1 MDHIVVIIRFG
12 PHAFCGQTA
21 HVITAFVAEGAELR
35 RQDQRRRHV
44 CRQFAE
50 ERRSGPAVVTGAEE
64 LVKYQTILAG
74 VKPVLTLQFSRTDGK
89 EWVISR
95 QG

>member
-12 PHAFCGQTA
+12 PDAFCGQTA

-64 LVKYQTILAG
+64 LVEIPDHLSRREARFDIA
-74 VKPVLTLQFSRTDGK
+74 VLLN
-89 EWVISR
+89 
-95 QG
+95 

>member
-12 PHAFCGQTA
+12 PDAFCSQPTDILA
-21 HVITAFVAEGAELR
+21 AFVAEGAELR

-64 LVKYQTILAG
+64 LVEIPDHLSQREARFDIA
-74 VKPVLTLQFSRTDGK
+74 VLLN
-89 EWVISR
+89 
-95 QG
+95 